1 MNKIDYSTQP
11 KEKGIDNYVWVL
23 ETKIKLA
30 ENDIEALKKDL
41 ILDVNEDKF
50 EKLQYYSF
58 ELNRLKI
65 IKTELR
71 NSLTILRVNLKKIGL
86 IRRTQEMKSL
96 YINDSYKGKCHKWN
110 KDDLLMYLYIGE
122 TFIAIPLKYD
132 VSLKETDNRIDVKV
146 CRN

>member
-58 ELNRLKI
+58 ELNRLKT
-65 IKTELR
+65 IKKELR
-71 NSLTILRVNLKKIGL
+71 NSLTILRVNLKK
-86 IRRTQEMKSL
+86 
-96 YINDSYKGKCHKWN
+96 
-110 KDDLLMYLYIGE
+110 DL
-122 TFIAIPLKYD
+122 D
-132 VSLKETDNRIDVKV
+132 
-146 CRN
+146 